1 MKLFNYLRVLVW
13 FLFSVLIAVFRFGW
27 WCVGKAIRPGLTW
40 EEADDA
46 R

>member
-1 MKLFNYLRVLVW
+1 MKLFNYSRATLFVLAAALFGLVRQVW
-13 FLFSVLIAVFRFGW
+13 RFGW

-40 EEADDA
+40 